1 MPFDAFDTMH
11 NYLTG
16 DDFTLMNMRSG
27 ALAYFKSAANVA
39 NYEAYQRQANYNGG
53 QLAND
58 LQAHFNVAINLPTSL
73 ATRISLYWRI
83 DQMMNVIDQAA
94 VGLHAAESNARIA
107 HWAAHGAGAGT
118 FPDFEEYAHHGW
130 PPNRRGIHLRTPR
143 IATGY
148 LDLLA
153 AETQPY
159 VAVTQFNP
167 GTENFHKAAA
177 AANPE
182 AATNAIA
189 AARASLLN
197 NTLRSNNGALNE
209 AHQHWGRITACAGYW
224 TREAPRTAGRAA
236 AIAAMAGFVA
246 GNGNDA
252 VRMIRTGGAGERGDT
267 ILTGIMRQSVAVG
280 AAPQS
285 FEREKW
291 FFTSAAVPGPG
302 VVHPHRFTLT
312 MKAGAMALLAQLAV
326 DDGNF
331 GAVVTKAA
339 EPNCYGIHEEALPA
353 FHHLVRSILITPNN
367 AAPMAPQTI
376 AVNL

>member
-1 MPFDAFDTMH
+1 MPFATFDITN

-16 DDFTLMNMRSG
+16 NNFTHKDMCAG
-27 ALAYFKSAANVA
+27 AVAYFKSAANVA
-39 NYEAYQRQANYNGG
+39 DYEAYQRQANFNGG
-53 QLAND
+53 QMASD
-58 LQAHFNVAINLPTSL
+58 LLAHFNIAINLPTPV
-73 ATRISLYWRI
+73 AIRNSLYARI
-83 DQMMNVIDQAA
+83 DQMMTHIQLVA
-94 VGLHAAESNARIA
+94 VGLHTAELNARTA
-107 HWAAHGAGAGT
+107 HWGPHGAGAGT

-130 PPNRRGIHLRTPR
+130 RPNRRGIHLRTPR

-153 AETQPY
+153 AEAQPY
-159 VAVTQFNP
+159 TVETEFNP
-167 GTENFHKAAA
+167 GTENYHKAAA
-177 AANPE
+177 PANQE

-197 NTLRSNNGALNE
+197 NALSSDNGALNE
-209 AHQHWGRITACAGYW
+209 THAHWKRITACAAYW

-236 AIAAMAGFVA
+236 AIAAMAGFVP

-252 VRMIRTGGAGERGDT
+252 VTMIRTGQAGERTDIGAT
-267 ILTGIMRQSVAVG
+267 EIMRQSVAVG
-280 AAPQS
+280 QAQS

-291 FFTSAAVPGPG
+291 FYTSAAIPGPG
-302 VVHPHRFTLT
+302 VVHPYRFTLT

-353 FHHLVRSILITPNN
+353 FHHLIRSIRITSNHG
-367 AAPMAPQTI
+367 APVAPQTI
-376 AVNL
+376 AVNR